1 MAHRS
6 RTLSAWPEL
15 YVGGPKARE
24 CGGRVV
30 VQDPKTAEMPHMPK
44 SALQEAPDA
53 EITTL
58 KQIGQLLKPP
68 TQTGR

>member
-1 MAHRS
+1 MAKIGLWS
-6 RTLSAWPEL
+6 LFKE
-15 YVGGPKARE
+15 KARD

-44 SALQEAPDA
+44 SALQEAPDT
-53 EITTL
+53 EIMTL

-68 TQTGR
+68 TQTDR